1 MERIK
6 DKEMAS
12 DWDWKVLDEWEII
25 DMVVSS
31 IEEEKWANL
40 SDKKNTHV
48 WPRELYDW
56 PDEKAKKL
64 KLTKVQYAFIQNYL
78 ATGNA
83 TQALRDAKGSIGE
96 YDGQQAALMKNNT
109 RINMYIQ
116 DTAMEC
122 AEIQFEQIIK
132 NPKAPMAVRSQAI
145 IDRLNRAWVWVKED
159 DTKWNLFV
167 WNMTI
172 TIDKWEND

>member
-1 MERIK
+1 MENIDEK
-6 DKEMAS
+6 QVDVAS
-12 DWDWKVLDEWEII
+12 GWQKAEVYDGLEGE
-25 DMVVSS
+25 VVVTSADS
-31 IEEEKWANL
+31 EKWTDL
-40 SDKKNTHV
+40 DDKRRPHV

-64 KLTKVQYAFIQNYL
+64 GLTKVQYAFIQNYM

-83 TQALRDAKGSIGE
+83 TQSFRDAKWGDIRE
-96 YDGQQAALMKNNT
+96 YDGQQAAQMKNNT

-132 NPKAPMAVRSQAI
+132 NPKAPMAVRSDAI
-145 IDRLNRAWVWVKED
+145 KDRLNRAWIWVQKD
-159 DTKWNLFV
+159 DNDWKNMFV
-167 WNMTI
+167 WQMTI
-172 TIDKWEND
+172 TIEK

>member
-6 DKEMAS
+6 DKEMGS

-25 DMVVSS
+25 EMVVSS
-31 IEEEKWANL
+31 IEEEKWVNL

-96 YDGQQAALMKNNT
+96 YDWQQAALMKNNT

-132 NPKAPMAVRSQAI
+132 NPKAPAAVRNDAI
-145 IDRLNRAWVWVKED
+145 KDRLNRAGVGVKDED
-159 DTKWNLFV
+159 DKPNMFV
-167 WNMTI
+167 GNMTI
-172 TIDKWEND
+172 TIEQ